1 MAVLLAARHGTQL
14 NSGYRPSR
22 LVIQWHLSDRCNL
35 RCTHCYQPS
44 YRGGEEGLAQWLPR
58 LEAFRAFLRP
68 VGQQPA
74 IPSRL
79 TLTGGEPFALD
90 QFPEFLEIV
99 AGLRDEFTFAILT
112 NGTLIDAALAR
123 RLRDWSPAYVQVSI
137 DGSAATHDAIRG
149 EGNFVRAVSGIR
161 ALVAAGI
168 HTVISF
174 TALRSNRHE
183 FPLVARLG
191 RELGVARV
199 WSDRLIP
206 EGQGGRDEVMSPA
219 ETRDYIDLL
228 ASAKSQIEVGSKRV
242 GSKPRTEVTLSR
254 ALQFFAGGEPIYH
267 CKAGDTLITVMPNG
281 DVYPCRRL
289 PISVGNL
296 NQSSLAEIYA
306 GAPLAELR
314 HPPQQNED
322 CAHCLYHS
330 LCRGG
335 LRCLAYAMTGD
346 TSRRDPGCW
355 VRPE

>member
-1 MAVLLAARHGTQL
+1 M
-14 NSGYRPSR
+14 SSPYRPSR
-22 LVIQWHLSDRCNL
+22 MVIQWHLSDRCNL
-35 RCTHCYQPS
+35 RCAHCYQSS
-44 YRGGEEGLAQWLPR
+44 YRGGEEGLEQWLPR
-58 LEAFRAFLRP
+58 LEDFRAFLRP
-68 VGQQPA
+68 LNQHPGQQPA
-74 IPSRL
+74 IPARL
-79 TLTGGEPFALD
+79 TLTGGEPFALS
-90 QFPEFLEIV
+90 QFPQFLDIV
-99 AGLRDEFTFAILT
+99 SGLRDEFTFAILT
-112 NGTLIDAALAR
+112 NGTLIDDALAR
-123 RLRDWSPAYVQVSI
+123 RLRAWSPAYVQISI

-149 EGNFVRAVSGIR
+149 AGNFARAVSGIR

-199 WSDRLIP
+199 WTDRLIP
-206 EGQGGRDEVMSPA
+206 EGQGGRDEVMSPV
-219 ETRDYIDLL
+219 ETRDYMDLL
-228 ASAKSQIEVGSKRV
+228 ASTKSQIEA

-254 ALQFFAGGEPIYH
+254 ALQFFAGGEPVYH

-281 DVYPCRRL
+281 EVYPCRRL

-296 NQSSLAEIYA
+296 NQSTLAEIYA
-306 GAPLAELR
+306 GAPLANLR

-322 CAHCLYHS
+322 CADCLYRS

-346 TSRRDPGCW
+346 STRRDPGCW
-355 VRPE
+355 VKLA